1 MKKGYYNWPWKL
13 MDTIPVDN
21 ELNSLLRLNPE
32 FPLAVSHDNLSSY
45 KNSFVNWHK
54 QGFIELSLVTEN
66 RVTVNLL
73 NHQEQ
78 IGTGEGFLILPGT
91 LHSIRSSKTECPA
104 KYQTVLFD
112 SSLLTGFRGSYFEK
126 HYYKPEIIRRN
137 GFFHFSMNSES
148 LFLLAD
154 DFQDIF
160 QDIYWEDAFLK
171 NQIHQKL
178 QKIWIALW
186 DNVIVSQANNA
197 FQLDDTRLLQMI
209 NFLQTNFQKKF
220 VLDDL
225 CNYVNLSRSAC
236 CRYFRKMMNMT
247 ISEYILEYRL
257 SQAIFLLN
265 NTDKSITE
273 IALQTGFST
282 TSYFISIFKKKMLL
296 TPYEYKVRDK
306 ERIMKFL

>member
-1 MKKGYYNWPWKL
+1 MQRGCYNWPWKP

-54 QGFIELSLVTEN
+54 QGFIELSVVTEN
-66 RVTVNLL
+66 MVTVNLL
-73 NHQEQ
+73 NHQER
-78 IGTGEGFLILPGT
+78 IETGEGFLILPGI
-91 LHSIRSSKTECPA
+91 LHSIRSSETECPA

-112 SSLLTGFRGSYFEK
+112 PCMLTGFRGSYFEK
-126 HYYKPEIIRRN
+126 NYYKPEIINRN
-137 GFFHFSMNSES
+137 GFFHFSMDCES

-154 DFQDIF
+154 DFHDIF
-160 QDIYWEDAFLK
+160 QDIYWEDVFLK
-171 NQIHQKL
+171 NQILQKL

-186 DNVIVSQANNA
+186 DNVIVFQANKA
-197 FQLDDTRLLQMI
+197 FQLDDARLWKMI
-209 NFLQTNFQKKF
+209 DFLQTNFQKKF

-225 CNYVNLSRSAC
+225 CDYVNLSRSAC
-236 CRYFRKMMNMT
+236 CRYFRRMMNMS

-257 SQAIFLLN
+257 SQAIFLLD
-265 NTDKSITE
+265 NTDGSITE
-273 IALQTGFST
+273 VALQTGFST

-296 TPYEYKVRDK
+296 TPYEYKIRNK
-306 ERIMKFL
+306 EKI

>member
-1 MKKGYYNWPWKL
+1 MEKGYYNWPWKP

-32 FPLAVSHDNLSSY
+32 FPLAVSYDNLSSY

-54 QGFIELSLVTEN
+54 QGFIELSVVTEN
-66 RVTVNLL
+66 MVTVNLL
-73 NHQEQ
+73 NHQER

-91 LHSIRSSKTECPA
+91 LHSIRSSETGCPA

-112 SSLLTGFRGSYFEK
+112 SCLLTGFRGSYFEK
-126 HYYKPEIIRRN
+126 NYYKPEIINRN
-137 GFFHFSMNSES
+137 GFYHFSMNSES
-148 LFLLAD
+148 LFFIAD

-171 NQIHQKL
+171 NQIHQKI
-178 QKIWIALW
+178 QRIWIALW
-186 DNVIVSQANNA
+186 NSVIVFQANND
-197 FQLDDTRLLQMI
+197 FQLADARLLKMI
-209 NFLQTNFQKKF
+209 DFLQTNFQKKF

-236 CRYFRKMMNMT
+236 CRYFRKMMNMS
-247 ISEYILEYRL
+247 ISEYLLEYRL
-257 SQAIFLLN
+257 SQALFLLN
-265 NTDKSITE
+265 NTDGSITE

-282 TSYFISIFKKKMLL
+282 TSYFISAFKKKMLL
-296 TPYEYKVRDK
+296 TPYEYKVRNK
-306 ERIMKFL
+306 